1 MGANVWY
8 CNNYEIFKVEE
19 RDNNLEYRVTIQR
32 LPESVYKEKTIYSIA
47 TSDVD
52 ESGVTKFPSGLSLNN
67 FLANVIPNVNT
78 YITAIDAESYTTLT

>member
-8 CNNYEIFKVEE
+8 CENYEIFRVEE

-47 TSDVD
+47 TNDVD

>member
-8 CNNYEIFKVEE
+8 CDNYEIFKVEE

-32 LPESVYKEKTIYSIA
+32 LPESVYKEKTTYFIA
-47 TSDVD
+47 TNDVD

-78 YITAIDAESYTTLT
+78 YITAIDAESYTTVT

>member
-1 MGANVWY
+1 MGTNVWS
-8 CNNYEIFKVEE
+8 CENYEIFRVEE
-19 RDNNLEYRVTIQR
+19 RDDNSDYRVMIQR

-52 ESGVTKFPSGLSLNN
+52 DSGVTKFPSGLSLNN

>member
-8 CNNYEIFKVEE
+8 CENYEIFRVEE

-52 ESGVTKFPSGLSLNN
+52 ENGVTKFPSGLSLNN
-67 FLANVIPNVNT
+67 FLAKNKCFHLKPK
-78 YITAIDAESYTTLT
+78 Y

>member
-8 CNNYEIFKVEE
+8 CENYEIFRVEE

-32 LPESVYKEKTIYSIA
+32 LTESVYKEKTIYSIA

-52 ESGVTKFPSGLSLNN
+52 ESGVTKFPSGLSLTN
-67 FLANVIPNVNT
+67 FLANVIPDVNT